1 MKIDK
6 LYDEECNLIQQ
17 QKEIINEM
25 NICATKTFN
34 VKRFED
40 LADEY
45 NKIVNKIGEVNKKL
59 DTMKQVNL
67 ESMLLSLKQ
76 HYGIKN
82 SEVEE

>member
-34 VKRFED
+34 VKRFYD
-40 LADEY
+40 LVEEY
-45 NKIVNKIGEVNKKL
+45 NKVVDKIYNISKQI
-59 DTMKQVNL
+59 DTMKKVNV

-76 HYGIKN
+76 HYGMK
-82 SEVEE
+82 